1 MFLIHQLMVLKKL
14 IEETLD
20 TRRQNTSVQLRSL
33 RIFCDVVRRRS
44 FSQAAR
50 DHGLTQGA
58 ASQAVQHL
66 EDYLAVQ
73 LIDRSKRPL
82 VLTAEGEKFYDG
94 IAGLLRQFDSLVEET
109 QVGDGDVIGQV
120 SIGSIYSL
128 GLSYLPL
135 IQDRF
140 RIRFPGATCQTKM
153 AHPHE
158 VYRMVE
164 QGAVDFGVISYPET
178 SRYISAIDWRDE
190 PMILVGSPRHRLAMT
205 GTISASQLSGI
216 GLVAFAP
223 NLPIRLAIDKK
234 LRSLGVSMR
243 VVVEL
248 DNIDSVKHAAVVNS
262 GVAFLPEPTVQ
273 NELASGSLKKIE
285 CDELKMTR
293 PLAIIQRRDL
303 PLSRA
308 ARGMLDL
315 VLHDVVPSDGET
327 SNSASIV
334 QPPDGELST
343 LPNTAVSKKLKPA
356 RSPR

>member
-1 MFLIHQLMVLKKL
+1 M
-14 IEETLD
+14 D
-20 TRRQNTSVQLRSL
+20 TRRQNSSVQLRSL

-44 FSQAAR
+44 FSQAAQ

-94 IAGLLRQFDSLVEET
+94 VSSLLRQFDTLVEET
-109 QVGDGDVIGQV
+109 QIGDGDVTGQV
-120 SIGSIYSL
+120 TVGAIYSI
-128 GLSYLPL
+128 GLSYLPS

-140 RIRFPGATCQTKM
+140 RNKFPGAVCETKM

-164 QGAVDFGVISYPET
+164 QGTVDFGVISYPT
-178 SRYISAIDWRDE
+178 PSRYISSIDWRDE
-190 PMILVGSPRHRLAMT
+190 PMILVGSPRHRLAMA
-205 GTISASQLSGI
+205 GSIAAADLSEV

-223 NLPIRLAIDKK
+223 NLPIRMAIDKK
-234 LRSLGVSMR
+234 LRSMGVSMR

-248 DNIDSVKHAAVVNS
+248 DNIDSVKHAAIVNS
-262 GVAFLPEPTVQ
+262 GVAFLPEPTVRS
-273 NELASGSLKKIE
+273 ELAVGSLKAIH

-303 PLSRA
+303 PMSRA

-315 VLHDVVPSDGET
+315 LLLDASLDDG
-327 SNSASIV
+327 SNRSASASLLPV
-334 QPPDGELST
+334 EELST
-343 LPNTAVSKKLKPA
+343 RFASAATKKLKPA

>member
-1 MFLIHQLMVLKKL
+1 MSINKFN
-14 IEETLD
+14 EDRLD

-33 RIFCDVVRRRS
+33 RVFCDVVRRRS
-44 FSQAAR
+44 FSQAAQ

-66 EDYLAVQ
+66 EDYLSVQ
-73 LIDRSKRPL
+73 LIDRKKRPL

-94 IAGLLRQFDSLVEET
+94 VASLLRQFDTLVEET
-109 QVGDGDVIGQV
+109 QGGDADVSGQATVGA
-120 SIGSIYSL
+120 IYSI
-128 GLSYLPL
+128 GLSYLPS

-140 RIRFPGATCQTKM
+140 RSKYPSAACETKM

-164 QGAVDFGVISYPET
+164 QGVVDFGVISYPT
-178 SRYISAIDWRDE
+178 PSRYISSIEWRDE

-205 GTISASQLSGI
+205 GAISASALNEV

-223 NLPIRLAIDKK
+223 NLPIRMAIDKK
-234 LRSLGVSMR
+234 LRSMGVSMR

-248 DNIDSVKHAAVVNS
+248 DNIDSVKHAAIVNS

-273 NELASGSLKKIE
+273 NELSAGSLQAIQ

-308 ARGMLDL
+308 ARGMLDML
-315 VLHDVVPSDGET
+315 LQDAQSDRHSKHEFADV
-327 SNSASIV
+327 
-334 QPPDGELST
+334 QLPDGDQVM
-343 LPNTAVSKKLKPA
+343 LPDSAASQKLKSV
-356 RSPR
+356 RSPK

>member
-1 MFLIHQLMVLKKL
+1 
-14 IEETLD
+14 LD

-44 FSQAAR
+44 FSLAAH

-94 IAGLLRQFDSLVEET
+94 VANLLRQFDTLVEET
-109 QVGDGDVIGQV
+109 QVGDGGVTGQV
-120 SIGSIYSL
+120 TVGAIYSL
-128 GLSYLPL
+128 GLSYLPP
-135 IQDRF
+135 IQERF
-140 RIRFPGATCQTKM
+140 RSKFPGAVCETKM

-164 QGAVDFGVISYPET
+164 QGAVDFGVISYPT
-178 SRYISAIDWRDE
+178 PSRYISSIEWRDE
-190 PMILVGSPRHRLAMT
+190 PMILVGSPRHRLAMAGSIAAT
-205 GTISASQLSGI
+205 DLSEV

-234 LRSLGVSMR
+234 LRSMGVSMR

-248 DNIDSVKHAAVVNS
+248 DNIDSVKHAAIVNS

-273 NELASGSLKKIE
+273 NELAAGSLKAIQ

-303 PLSRA
+303 PMSRA

-315 VLHDVVPSDGET
+315 LLQDAASDSDPSPAATLVQLPEGDVSTFPVSV
-327 SNSASIV
+327 ASK
-334 QPPDGELST
+334 Q
-343 LPNTAVSKKLKPA
+343 LKSA